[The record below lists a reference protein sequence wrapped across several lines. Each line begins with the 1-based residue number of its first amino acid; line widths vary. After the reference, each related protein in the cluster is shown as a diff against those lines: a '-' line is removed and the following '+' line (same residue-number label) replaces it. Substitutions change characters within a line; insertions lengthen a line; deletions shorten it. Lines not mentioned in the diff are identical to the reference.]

1 MSPTP
6 PPSERPMGTRRSYT
20 REFKEEAVRLARQ
33 PDIGF
38 AKAAQDLGVH
48 VTVIRE
54 WAKKLEQEGF
64 DAFRGHGNRTE
75 AEGELARLRRENAIL
90 REERDILK
98 KAATY
103 FAKHHR

>member
-1 MSPTP
+1 MNSTAS
-6 PPSERPMGTRRSYT
+6 PSERPKGTRRTYT
-20 REFKEEAVRLARQ
+20 REFKEEALRLARQ

-38 AKAAQDLGVH
+38 VKAARDLGVH
-48 VTVIRE
+48 VTVIRG
-54 WAKKLEQEGF
+54 WAKQLEREGS
-64 DAFRGHGNRTE
+64 DAFRGHGHRTE